1 VKVTWEWVEERLVS
15 ARNFWLATS
24 TDRGPYVRPVW
35 CLWWDGGLLFT
46 SSPTSR
52 KARAIGA
59 DPRVSVH
66 LELVREVVVLDGT
79 VEETEPAAEAA
90 DAYAEKYG
98 WRPPAAQRWYLLRPR
113 SCYAADEAT
122 FPESATV
129 FTLVEEA

>member
-1 VKVTWEWVEERLVS
+1 VEERLGS

-35 CLWWDGGLLFT
+35 CLWRDGTLLFT

-52 KARAIGA
+52 KARAIAA

-66 LELVREVVVLDGT
+66 LELVREVVVLDGR
-79 VEETEPAAEAA
+79 VEETEPTAEAA

-98 WRPPAAQRWYLLRPR
+98 WRPPAGPRWYGMRPAR
-113 SCYAADEAT
+113 CYAADEAT
-122 FPESATV
+122 YPESATV
-129 FTLVEEA
+129 FTLAEEA

>member
-1 VKVTWEWVEERLVS
+1 MTLLSRASRVTAS
-15 ARNFWLATS
+15 CQ
-24 TDRGPYVRPVW
+24 PVRAVPEQ
-35 CLWWDGGLLFT
+35 
-46 SSPTSR
+46 SR

-98 WRPPAAQRWYLLRPR
+98 WRPPAAQRWYVLRPR

>member
-24 TDRGPYVRPVW
+24 TDHGPYVRPVW
-35 CLWWDGGLLFT
+35 CLWHEGVLLFT

-52 KARAIGA
+52 KARAIAA

-79 VEETEPAAEAA
+79 VEEADPTAEAA

-98 WRPPAAQRWYLLRPR
+98 WRPPAAQRWYVLRPL

-122 FPESATV
+122 YPESATV
-129 FTLVEEA
+129 FTLAEEA